1 MRAAIVL
8 AGCFL
13 IFSAFAAEQQQSPAS
28 GAQAKPVVIA
38 QAATQTRAG
47 QPAKSEAPARVW
59 TLEMSCCEP
68 Q

>member
-1 MRAAIVL
+1 MRATIVL

-13 IFSAFAAEQQQSPAS
+13 ISSAFAAEPQKNPAPS
-28 GAQAKPVVIA
+28 AQAKPVVVA
-38 QAATQTRAG
+38 QAATQTRAA
-47 QPAKSEAPARVW
+47 QPVKKEVPARVW